1 MTNNETLR
9 TIILKMLKDEYPKIK
24 DVKVVSY
31 NDEGKYYY
39 NIFLGFNNE
48 DHEKL
53 DDCDIKRNT
62 RKVFN
67 IVYPHDTL
75 QSTSFFN
82 PNPSYY

>member
-39 NIFLGFNNE
+39 NIFL
-48 DHEKL
+48 
-53 DDCDIKRNT
+53 
-62 RKVFN
+62 
-67 IVYPHDTL
+67 
-75 QSTSFFN
+75 
-82 PNPSYY
+82 